1 MRIIRA
7 ETAGF
12 CFGVAHGVKLATDAL
27 EAARETG
34 RTVISYGNLI
44 HNKAVISRLEDLGL
58 RVIEN
63 IDELERVIAGNNNPV
78 PPCVII
84 RAHGASPEV
93 YERLSAVN
101 CEVIDATCPFVGKI
115 HKIARTC
122 SQEGKEIVI
131 IGNPSH
137 PEVAGTCG
145 WCIKKPFVSDDINE
159 IYAYISNKYV
169 SNPSIPI
176 AVLEQTTYSEI
187 KFHKFVENIKKVFD
201 KVEIFDTIC
210 SATFRRQQETAK
222 IAAQADLMVVI
233 GDHGSSNTGKLYD
246 ISKGLCRDTVWVE
259 NAKELPLDRL
269 RNISFVGVTA
279 GASTPDW
286 IIEEVVNNMSEIE
299 KVEGVVE
306 NVAENTEAAVTEAT
320 AAVEETVQQAEEVVE
335 AAEEVVGGAVEEAAE
350 KVEETVDQAEAAA
363 EKVEEA
369 AEDESFASLL
379 EDSLSAVKNGDVVTG
394 RINKI
399 DDKGVYVDFGFK
411 YEGFIAIDEFAAVPG
426 HDVPEIQI
434 GDEVKAQVVKV
445 NDKDCETILSKRR
458 LDNKKNMELLE
469 QSFAEKTPVTVKVT
483 EAVKGG
489 VVAFLG
495 SIRIFIPASQLSERF
510 VSDISQFVGK
520 SIEVVIIA
528 FEKGPKGRNKIL
540 GSRKQLLLAERAKL
554 DETFWSDM
562 YVGKV
567 CTGKVKSL
575 TPFGA
580 FVDLGGYD
588 GLIHLTELS
597 WDKIRHPS
605 EVVSVGDE
613 VEVRVL
619 ECDPEKKRIS
629 LGYRKP
635 EDDPWADAEDLYQVG
650 DILEVTVVRFVS
662 FGVFVNIA
670 TGVDGLVHISQ
681 ISNQRIT
688 KAEDC
693 LKIGQKVMA
702 KIIETNIP
710 EKKINLSIRE
720 VQAYDP
726 EPKPEELDENGNP
739 IVREKKERRRKDNKA
754 PKGER
759 KGKKDDEE
767 IHGDTAP
774 ASMGTSIGD
783 ILASKLGGSAIDAL
797 AVEADKAEEAVK
809 EAVETV
815 AEDTAE

>member
-1 MRIIRA
+1 MIIKKVDS
-7 ETAGF
+7 AGF
-12 CFGVAHGVKLATDAL
+12 CFGVDHGVRLAFDAL
-27 EAARETG
+27 SKAEENG
-34 RTVISYGNLI
+34 DSVFSYGDLI
-44 HNKAVISRLEDLGL
+44 HNKAVIGRLAGMGL
-58 RVIEN
+58 TVSDDISVIESK
-63 IDELERVIAGNNNPV
+63 IKKLPGGPSRAR
-78 PPCVII
+78 VII
-84 RAHGASPEV
+84 RAHGAGPEI
-93 YERLSAVN
+93 YERLEALG
-101 CEVIDATCPFVGKI
+101 CGIIDATCPFVEKLHRIAAECSAAGK
-115 HKIARTC
+115 HVV
-122 SQEGKEIVI
+122 IV
-131 IGNPSH
+131 GDPLH
-137 PEVAGTCG
+137 PEVAGIRG
-145 WCIKKPFVSDDINE
+145 WCSDPDCFVSADTDDLYEHI
-159 IYAYISNKYV
+159 AVFTAARPSVTV
-169 SNPSIPI
+169 S
-176 AVLEQTTYSEI
+176 VLEQTTFSKNKFEKFAEI
-187 KFHKFVENIKKVFD
+187 IKKAFD

-210 SATFRRQQETAK
+210 SATSRRQQETAI
-222 IAAQADLMVVI
+222 IAAEADLMVIV
-233 GDHGSSNTGKLYD
+233 GDRGSSNTEKLYG
-246 ISKGLCRDTVWVE
+246 ICREICKDAVWVE
-259 NAKELPLDRL
+259 SAAELSAQKL

-286 IIEEVVNNMSEIE
+286 IIEEVISNMSEIDRIE
-299 KVEGVVE
+299 EA
-306 NVAENTEAAVTEAT
+306 AENIAATGEAAVTEAT
-320 AAVEETVQQAEEVVE
+320 AAAVE
-335 AAEEVVGGAVEEAAE
+335 AAENVCENAACDACEAVC
-350 KVEETVDQAEAAA
+350 EAAA
-363 EKVEEA
+363 EAADTAETAVKA
-369 AEDESFASLL
+369 AEETEQDENFASML
-379 EDSLSAVKNGDVVTG
+379 EDSLNAVKNGDVVEG
-394 RINKI
+394 QINKI

-411 YEGFIAIDEFAAVPG
+411 YEGFIAIDEFAPVPG
-426 HDVPEIQI
+426 HEVPELKI
-434 GDEVKAQVVKV
+434 GDVVKAQVVKV

-469 QSFAEKTPVTVKVT
+469 KSFAEKTPVTVKVT

-495 SIRIFIPASQLSERF
+495 SIRIFIPASQLAERF
-510 VSDISQFVGK
+510 VSDINQFVGK
-520 SIEVVIIA
+520 TMDVVIIA

-540 GSRKQLLLAERAKL
+540 GSRKELLLAERAKL

-597 WDKIRHPS
+597 WEKIHHPS
-605 EVVSVGDE
+605 EVVNVGDE
-613 VEVRVL
+613 VEVRIL

-739 IVREKKERRRKDNKA
+739 IVREKKERRRKDKG

-759 KGKKDDEE
+759 KPRREEDE

-783 ILASKLGGSAIDAL
+783 ILASKFGGSVADVL
-797 AVEADKAEEAVK
+797 SVEGNDEPSEG
-809 EAVETV
+809 EQTE
-815 AEDTAE
+815 

>member
-1 MRIIRA
+1 MRIVKA

-12 CFGVAHGVKLATDAL
+12 CFGVAHAVKLAFEAL
-27 EAARETG
+27 EAAKKDG
-34 RTVISYGNLI
+34 RTVIAYGDLI
-44 HNKAVISRLEDLGL
+44 HNQAVINKLSESGL
-58 RVIEN
+58 IVIDDIGKIEEVLRA
-63 IDELERVIAGNNNPV
+63 DPNPV
-78 PPCVII
+78 RPVVII
-84 RAHGASPEV
+84 RAHGVGPEV
-93 YERLSAVN
+93 YRKLAELD
-101 CEVIDATCPFVGKI
+101 CEIIDATCPFVEKI
-115 HKIARTC
+115 HSIAR
-122 SQEGKEIVI
+122 SSSEKGDKVFI

-137 PEVAGTCG
+137 PEVVGTCG
-145 WCIKKPFVSDDINE
+145 WCEKKPFVSDDTDE
-159 IYAYISNKYV
+159 IYSEISNIFAQNPAV
-169 SNPSIPI
+169 SVS
-176 AVLEQTTYSEI
+176 VLEQTTYSET
-187 KFHKFVENIKKVFD
+187 KFKKFAENIKKVFD
-201 KVEIFDTIC
+201 KIEIFDTIC
-210 SATFRRQQETAK
+210 SATFRRQSETAK
-222 IAAQADLMVVI
+222 IASEADFMVVI
-233 GDHGSSNTGKLYD
+233 GDRESSNTGKLFD
-246 ISKGLCRDTVWVE
+246 ICRELCRDTVWVE
-259 NAKELPLDRL
+259 NADELPVDRL

-286 IIEEVVNNMSEIE
+286 IIEEVINNMSEIE

-306 NVAENTEAAVTEAT
+306 NIAENTEAVVNEAT
-320 AAVEETVQQAEEVVE
+320 AAAEETLDQAAETVQQAEETVAEATENVEDAVQETAE
-335 AAEEVVGGAVEEAAE
+335 AAEEVKEAVEN
-350 KVEETVDQAEAAA
+350 
-363 EKVEEA
+363 A

-426 HDVPEIQI
+426 HDVPELQI

-495 SIRIFIPASQLSERF
+495 SIRIFIPASQLAERF

-540 GSRKQLLLAERAKL
+540 GSRKQLLAAERAKL

-597 WDKIRHPS
+597 WEKIHHPS
-605 EVVSVGDE
+605 EVVNVGDE

-754 PKGER
+754 PKGEK
-759 KGKKDDEE
+759 KGKKDDDE

-783 ILASKLGGSAIDAL
+783 ILASKLGGSAMDVL
-797 AVEADKAEEAVK
+797 SVEAEKAEEAV
-809 EAVETV
+809 ENAA
-815 AEDTAE
+815 AEEKSAE

>member
-1 MRIIRA
+1 
-7 ETAGF
+7 
-12 CFGVAHGVKLATDAL
+12 
-27 EAARETG
+27 
-34 RTVISYGNLI
+34 
-44 HNKAVISRLEDLGL
+44 
-58 RVIEN
+58 
-63 IDELERVIAGNNNPV
+63 
-78 PPCVII
+78 
-84 RAHGASPEV
+84 
-93 YERLSAVN
+93 
-101 CEVIDATCPFVGKI
+101 
-115 HKIARTC
+115 
-122 SQEGKEIVI
+122 
-131 IGNPSH
+131 
-137 PEVAGTCG
+137 
-145 WCIKKPFVSDDINE
+145 KPFVSDDTDE
-159 IYAYISNKYV
+159 IYAEISHAFAQ
-169 SNPSIPI
+169 NPSVSVS
-176 AVLEQTTYSEI
+176 VLEQTTYSET
-187 KFHKFVENIKKVFD
+187 KFKKFAENIKKVFD
-201 KVEIFDTIC
+201 KIEIFDTIC

-222 IAAQADLMVVI
+222 IASEADFMVVI
-233 GDHGSSNTGKLYD
+233 GDRGSSNTGKLFD
-246 ISKGLCRDTVWVE
+246 ICRELCGDTVWVE
-259 NAKELPLDRL
+259 NADELPVDRL

-286 IIEEVVNNMSEIE
+286 IIEEVIRNMSEIE

-306 NVAENTEAAVTEAT
+306 NIAENTEAVVTEAT
-320 AAVEETVQQAEEVVE
+320 AAAEETLDQAAETVQQAEETVAEVTENVEDAVQETAE
-335 AAEEVVGGAVEEAAE
+335 AAEEVKEAVEN
-350 KVEETVDQAEAAA
+350 
-363 EKVEEA
+363 A

-426 HDVPEIQI
+426 HDVPELQI

-540 GSRKQLLLAERAKL
+540 GSRKQLLVAERAKL

-597 WDKIRHPS
+597 WEKIHHPS
-605 EVVSVGDE
+605 EVVNVGDE

-754 PKGER
+754 PKGEK
-759 KGKKDDEE
+759 KGKKEDDE

-783 ILASKLGGSAIDAL
+783 ILASKLGGSAMDVLSVEAEKAEATVEA
-797 AVEADKAEEAVK
+797 AVEEEK
-809 EAVETV
+809 
-815 AEDTAE
+815 TAE

>member
-1 MRIIRA
+1 MKIVKA

-12 CFGVAHGVKLATDAL
+12 CFGVDQAVNMAFAALRKAGEEHG
-27 EAARETG
+27 G
-34 RTVISYGNLI
+34 RKVFSFGELI
-44 HNKAVISRLEDLGL
+44 HNKAVIDRLEAEGL
-58 RVIEN
+58 RVADN
-63 IDELERVIAGNNNPV
+63 IDDLERMLGETEGGAVNASV
-78 PPCVII
+78 LI
-84 RAHGASPEV
+84 RAHGVGPEV
-93 YERLSAVN
+93 YERIAATGA
-101 CEVIDATCPFVGKI
+101 EIIDATCPFVEKI
-115 HKIARTC
+115 HRLARQC
-122 SQEGKEIVI
+122 SEAGKHVVI
-131 IGNPSH
+131 IGNPAH
-137 PEVAGTCG
+137 PEVIGIKN
-145 WCIKKPFVSDDINE
+145 WCRGGCFVSDDPDEALAHIRDFLS
-159 IYAYISNKYV
+159 A
-169 SNPSIPI
+169 NPSETVS
-176 AVLEQTTYSEI
+176 VLEQTTFSERKYEI
-187 KFHKFVENIKKVFD
+187 FAENAKKTFD
-201 KVEIFDTIC
+201 KVEIFGTIC
-210 SATFRRQQETAK
+210 SATSRRQLETAR
-222 IAAQADLMVVI
+222 IASEADLMVIV
-233 GDHGSSNTGKLYD
+233 GDRTSSNTGKLYD
-246 ISKGLCRDTVWVE
+246 ISRGICGRTVWVE
-259 NAKELPLDRL
+259 NAAELPAEEL
-269 RNISFVGVTA
+269 RHISFVGVTA

-286 IIEEVVNNMSEIE
+286 IIREVINNMSEID
-299 KVEGVVE
+299 KI
-306 NVAENTEAAVTEAT
+306 EAAVENIAETGEAAVSEAT
-320 AAVEETVQQAEEVVE
+320 AVAEETVSAVENAQA
-335 AAEEVVGGAVEEAAE
+335 AAEEVTEAVKAEVEEVADKAEETVEAVEAEAE
-350 KVEETVDQAEAAA
+350 KVAETVEDADQEN
-363 EKVEEA
+363 
-369 AEDESFASLL
+369 FASML
-379 EDSLSAVKNGDVVTG
+379 EDSLSAVRNGDVVTG
-394 RINKI
+394 TINKI

-426 HDVPEIQI
+426 HDVPELKI

-445 NDKDCETILSKRR
+445 NDKDCEVILSKRR

-469 QSFAEKTPVTVKVT
+469 KSFTEKTPVTVKVT

-495 SIRIFIPASQLSERF
+495 SIRIFIPASQLAERY
-510 VSDISQFVGK
+510 VSDINQFVGK
-520 SIEVVIIA
+520 EMEVVIIT

-540 GSRKQLLLAERAKL
+540 GSRKELLVAERAKL
-554 DETFWSDM
+554 DATFWTDM

-567 CTGKVKSL
+567 CKGNVKSL

-597 WDKIRHPS
+597 WEKIHHPS

-739 IVREKKERRRKDNKA
+739 IVHEKRERRRKDKG
-754 PKGER
+754 PKGE
-759 KGKKDDEE
+759 KKPRRNDEEE
-767 IHGDTAP
+767 IHGDAP
-774 ASMGTSIGD
+774 TSMGTSIGD
-783 ILASKLGGSAIDAL
+783 ILASKFGSIDLSVDNTDAS
-797 AVEADKAEEAVK
+797 EEK
-809 EAVETV
+809 SE
-815 AEDTAE
+815 